1 MLELNHIYKYYNPGT
16 VHEMCLFED
25 FGMKIERGD
34 FVSVIGSNG
43 SGKTS
48 LSCDFVDQNGEKKEG
63 ERKCLN

>member
-25 FGMKIERGD
+25 FGMKIDRGD

-43 SGKTS
+43 
-48 LSCDFVDQNGEKKEG
+48 
-63 ERKCLN
+63 